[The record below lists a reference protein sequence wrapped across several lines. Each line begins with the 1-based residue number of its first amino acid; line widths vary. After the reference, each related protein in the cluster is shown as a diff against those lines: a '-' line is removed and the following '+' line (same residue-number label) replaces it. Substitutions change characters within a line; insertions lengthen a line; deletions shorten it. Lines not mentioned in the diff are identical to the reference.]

1 MFNHPSSKVHP
12 AICLISAIYILY
24 FNILLTYHTKGNPEY
39 NCGFMILNLGGWRQ
53 YTCTIPAVLTCAC
66 QHPQQMYLKLRGLCP
81 QSNIDRFYVP
91 RNQRGAVQFIGLM
104 NSIMEF
110 DKNTLSWKLTDHLK
124 DTRAVSKASLASYV
138 LGSQN
143 WTIENDNV
151 ECSFE
156 GEAYNKMLKLT
167 GCQEQEFTCND
178 GECIRGCHVS

>member
-1 MFNHPSSKVHP
+1 MKDNP
-12 AICLISAIYILY
+12 A
-24 FNILLTYHTKGNPEY
+24 Y
-39 NCGFMILNLGGWRQ
+39 NCGFLIVKLLGWLQ
-53 YTCTIPAVLTCAC
+53 YTCTMPGVLTCAC
-66 QHPQQMYLKLRGLCP
+66 QHPRQMYLKLRGLCP

-167 GCQEQEFTCND
+167 GCQEQEFTCDD
-178 GECIRGCHVS
+178 GQCIRGCHVS